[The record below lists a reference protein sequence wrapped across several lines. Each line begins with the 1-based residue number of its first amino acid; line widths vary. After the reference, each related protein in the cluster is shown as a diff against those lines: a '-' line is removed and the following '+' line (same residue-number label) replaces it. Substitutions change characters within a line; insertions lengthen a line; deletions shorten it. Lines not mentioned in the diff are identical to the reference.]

1 MLRNRLIAIALLIL
15 SIVAISFYGG
25 PVTYGFFFLCVL
37 VPAVSAGYCFLV
49 YLRYRIYQV
58 IVTKNVVVGSPTD
71 YYFTLQNEDFYSFAG
86 VKVEFFSDFS
96 YISELNE
103 NNEYE
108 LPPQLGLKKETV
120 LVCKYR
126 GEYDVGI
133 RNIIVQDYLRL
144 FSFNF
149 KNKENLRAI
158 VMPRLEILETLRHPY
173 SPDVYKDSR
182 INPTEQDVLVREY
195 IPGDDIRNINWKI
208 SAHMGKP
215 YVRTKTG
222 LENPSIAIIMDSC
235 RFGKDMEDFLP
246 LENKVLETTIAVVY
260 YYLSKGI
267 NASVF
272 TYEGAPKKYSLQ
284 GMASFED
291 FYAAM
296 GAFAF
301 KEENTSDKLFKSVW
315 GANITSC
322 SMAYMIIHELDE
334 KALVQIEE
342 LNKNGLPVTVYHI
355 SDDENKLKDAD
366 FGKNTEYTHIGY
378 EDKLKEVL

>member
-315 GANITSC
+315 SANITSC

-355 SDDENKLKDAD
+355 SDDEKKLKDAD